1 MPDEAISGD
10 ELVDGEEELVSAEEV
25 EEEELVSADEVEEE
39 ELVSADEVEVL
50 PVLAEVRTVEPTAP
64 RVRFA
69 IQAAAAA
76 ATGLAAGAAT
86 VALARRYAA
95 RKPARLEVGITRRGR
110 PSETLPIVETRT
122 YLVRVH
128 EIAHPPE

>member
-50 PVLAEVRTVEPTAP
+50 PVLAEVRTVGSPLPPDILESSDLILPHQDSSMDE
-64 RVRFA
+64 VRKLL
-69 IQAAAAA
+69 
-76 ATGLAAGAAT
+76 TDEGLIPG
-86 VALARRYAA
+86 
-95 RKPARLEVGITRRGR
+95 
-110 PSETLPIVETRT
+110 
-122 YLVRVH
+122 
-128 EIAHPPE
+128 

>member
-1 MPDEAISGD
+1 MPQPRSDEPIPGEDPIESEV
-10 ELVDGEEELVSAEEV
+10 ELVG
-25 EEEELVSADEVEEE
+25 AD
-39 ELVSADEVEVL
+39 DVEVL
-50 PVLAEVRTVEPTAP
+50 PVLAEVRTIEPPAP

-69 IQAAAAA
+69 IGAAAAA

-86 VALARRYAA
+86 VVLARRYAA
-95 RKPARLEVGITRRGR
+95 RKPARLEIGLSRRGR
-110 PSETLPIVETRT
+110 TLDTLPIVQTRT